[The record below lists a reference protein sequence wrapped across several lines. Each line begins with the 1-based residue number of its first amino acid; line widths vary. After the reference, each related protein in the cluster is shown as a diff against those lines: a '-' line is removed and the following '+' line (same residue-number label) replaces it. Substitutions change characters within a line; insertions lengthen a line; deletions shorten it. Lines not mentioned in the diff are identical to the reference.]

1 MFLLPVLAAA
11 ASVVFAG
18 PAPERGTLR
27 GEVAVESIGAG
38 GVVIF
43 VDTNGDAS
51 FDHRFMLDVEPVER
65 EATTRERE
73 LDRAAAPAADRALP
87 TPLHFDDA
95 TVDFDLGY
103 VRVAAGGNAF
113 EAFVEGTQSA
123 AWNPAGSRVWR
134 QAGYGLSHHAFE
146 TGVAIRRPGRVGGIM
161 AEYCDA
167 SSNCNPGDT
176 GGGGGGG
183 GVTTVCDSGGPGST
197 TCSISGTGGSCS
209 VTCAGSYY
217 ACCMQIQGSAPRCK
231 CARS

>member
-11 ASVVFAG
+11 VLFAG
-18 PAPERGTLR
+18 PAPERGMLR
-27 GEVAVESIGAG
+27 GEVAVESVGASA
-38 GVVIF
+38 VAIF
-43 VDTNGDAS
+43 VDTNGDTS
-51 FDHRFMLDVEPVER
+51 FDHRFMLDFEPAER
-65 EATTRERE
+65 QATTRERD
-73 LDRAAAPAADRALP
+73 LDRAAAPPPDRAIP

-103 VRVAAGGNAF
+103 VRVAAGGSAF

-146 TGVAIRRPGRVGGIM
+146 TGVAIRRPGRGGSIM

-167 SSNCNPGDT
+167 SSDCNPGDT
-176 GGGGGGG
+176 DGGGSGGGGA
-183 GVTTVCDSGGPGST
+183 TTACDSGGPGST

-209 VTCAGSYY
+209 VTCASSYY

-231 CARS
+231 CARA